1 MNVEIWEG
9 VVDCVCEAGRDLFRD
24 MKKLLLRGPKNRQ
37 VFLCVGVEGDRYC
50 SRTCTIF
57 LNKNNDRTDER

>member
-37 VFLCVGVEGDRYC
+37 VFFVCGSGRG
-50 SRTCTIF
+50 
-57 LNKNNDRTDER
+57 

>member
-24 MKKLLLRGPKNRQ
+24 MIKLLVRGPKNRQ
-37 VFLCVGVEGDRYC
+37 VFSVCGSGRG
-50 SRTCTIF
+50 
-57 LNKNNDRTDER
+57 